1 MAENEDH
8 ADVRI
13 LPPLLFLGSIALGV
27 LVQLALPFRFAVE
40 SGLRVP
46 VGLAAVAVGVAAIA
60 WPMLWMRRTRQ
71 DPDPRKPSP
80 ELILGGPFRWSRNP
94 IYLGMTLIQLGIG
107 IALGNGWVVLLLAP
121 TLALLQREVIAK
133 EEAYLSRRFG
143 DAYAAYRSSVRRW
156 L

>member
-13 LPPLLFLGSIALGV
+13 LPPLLFLGSIGLGV
-27 LVQLALPFRFAVE
+27 LAQLALPFRFAE
-40 SGLRVP
+40 QSGLRVP
-46 VGLAAVAVGVAAIA
+46 LGLVAVAAGVAAAA
-60 WPMLWMRRTRQ
+60 WPIVWMRRTHQ

-107 IALGNGWVVLLLAP
+107 VALGNGWVLLLVGP
-121 TLALLQREVIAK
+121 TLAILQREVIAK

-143 DAYAAYRSSVRRW
+143 DTYAAYQRSVRRW
-156 L
+156 F

>member
-13 LPPLLFLGSIALGV
+13 LPPLLFLGSIGLGV
-27 LVQLALPFRFAVE
+27 LVQLALPFRFAEE
-40 SGLRVP
+40 SALRVP
-46 VGLAAVAVGVAAIA
+46 AGLLAVAVGVAAIA
-60 WPMLWMRRTRQ
+60 WPMVWMRRTRQ

-94 IYLGMTLIQLGIG
+94 IYLGMTLIQLGVG

-121 TLALLQREVIAK
+121 TLAILQREVIAK

-143 DAYAAYRSSVRRW
+143 DAYGAYRSSVRRW